1 MYNIVKEEMMNL
13 KSKLKE
19 LRKMENVTQEEF
31 AKKVDINLS
40 TYKQYETNRTEPDIE
55 TLKKIADYYDIS
67 LDNLCDRPRPY
78 DLPTKTTKAQKEAI
92 NIILQLNEINT
103 IKAISYCAG
112 LLTNQ
117 A

>member
-1 MYNIVKEEMMNL
+1 MNL
-13 KSKLKE
+13 QIKLKE
-19 LRKMENVTQEEF
+19 LRKLENITQEEF
-31 AKKVDINLS
+31 AKKININLS

-78 DLPTKTTKAQKEAI
+78 DLPSTTTKDQKEAI
-92 NIILQLNEINT
+92 NLILQLNEINT

-112 LLTNQ
+112 LLTGQN
-117 A
+117 